1 MQTRRVVMMA
11 FAVSFGTA
19 LSASAQTPADSLLI
33 NILKRSS
40 KNTSVVQPTST
51 LNVVPTGNTTNST
64 IAPLSVP
71 KGPSAAECGP
81 RPPRPV

>member
-40 KNTSVVQPTST
+40 KNTSVVQPTAT
-51 LNVVPTGNTTNST
+51 LNVVPTGNTNST